1 MIGPQ
6 QLSILPSNE
15 SERWKP
21 VRDDFNFCRL
31 AFFVS
36 GDSVADR
43 FRDIRQEYEVELGG
57 KKFTAVWEVR
67 HDKNLGLPGTFERDV
82 WLGIMEIVQ
91 EQTDGGRKPVPDIIE
106 IPSTAD
112 FLKRIGKKPSGGN
125 YKVFR
130 EAIRRLARTSC
141 WTDRAYNC
149 PTSGGYLQVFKNINL
164 MDEGAIQ
171 GEIDGH
177 GNIHERTWIKL
188 SQYVKANLESGYI
201 ALLDVAYIRKL
212 KREFAKQL
220 YPFLSY
226 RFWLA
231 TQRSRDYVSVHWQ
244 ELATYLAAV
253 GWSAL
258 WRAKQRLQPS
268 ITELIERKYLDA
280 ESHWE
285 GEYFVFK
292 FGDKFLDELQ
302 ARLSAKQLLTN
313 WLERKS
319 SAKQLRV
326 LPTITSPRN
335 YEPTPEEERKTVL
348 IREATRIII
357 GQIPNVLKLAEHA
370 WTVEDAI
377 SLSQELKRNTANPV
391 VMS

>member
-1 MIGPQ
+1 MTQPH
-6 QLSILPSNE
+6 QLSILPANE

-36 GDSVADR
+36 GDSKADR
-43 FRDIRQEYEVELGG
+43 FRDIRQEYEVEVGNR
-57 KKFTAVWEVR
+57 KFTAVWEVR
-67 HDKNLGLPGTFERDV
+67 HDKDLGLPGTFERDV
-82 WLGIMEIVQ
+82 WLGLMEIVQ
-91 EQTDGGRKPVPDIIE
+91 ELTEGGRKPVPDIIE
-106 IPSTAD
+106 IPSTAE
-112 FLKRIGKKPSGGN
+112 FLKRIGKSASGSN
-125 YKVFR
+125 YKIFR

-141 WTDRAYNC
+141 WTDKAYNC
-149 PTSGGYLQVFKNINL
+149 PSSGGYLQLFKNINL

-171 GEIDGH
+171 GEIDSQ

-188 SQYVKANLESGYI
+188 SHYVKTNLESGYI

-253 GWSAL
+253 GWTAL

-268 ITELIERKYLDA
+268 IDELIEKKYLDPT
-280 ESHWE
+280 SHWE
-285 GEYFVFK
+285 GENFVFL
-292 FGDKFLDELQ
+292 FGDKFLEELQ
-302 ARLSAKQLLTN
+302 SRLSAKQLLAN

-319 SAKQLRV
+319 SAKQLRL
-326 LPTITSPRN
+326 LPVPSTPRK
-335 YEPTPEEERKTVL
+335 YEQTPEDERKTLL
-348 IREATRIII
+348 IREATRIMI
-357 GQIPNVLKLAEHA
+357 GQAPNIQKLSQCG
-370 WTVEDAI
+370 WTIEDAE
-377 SLSQELKRNTANPV
+377 SLCDELKQNSSRPV